1 MEHVWKRTAVT
12 GLILWSLFGLQ
23 SCATLDKMASV
34 LANLKRLQFKIS
46 DVTDFRLAGID
57 IGGKSALTQF
67 SAMDALSLVRAF
79 TSKNLPA
86 TFVLNLQVVNPN
98 NGTAGAPQTT
108 STLSSLECRLL
119 IDGKQT
125 VTGNIDHPFEIPGT
139 GQATLVPIRLSLN
152 LFEFFSD
159 KRYEDLINLALAL
172 GGASR
177 NPSHVALDAQPSVVT
192 PLGSITYPGRIMIVD
207 KEFR

>member
-1 MEHVWKRTAVT
+1 MNKRMKSAGVLLLAVAT
-12 GLILWSLFGLQ
+12 ILFSQ

-46 DVTDFRLAGID
+46 DVTNFRLAGIE

-67 SAMDALSLVRAF
+67 SALDALALVRAF

-86 TFVLNLQVVNPN
+86 DFVLNLQAINPN

-125 VTGNIDHPFEIPGT
+125 ITGNIDHPFEIPGT
-139 GQATLVPIRLSLN
+139 GQATVIPIRLSLN
-152 LFEFFSD
+152 LFEFFGD
-159 KRYEDLINLALAL
+159 KRYEDLINLALSL

-177 NPSHVALDAQPSVVT
+177 NPSHVALDAQPSVTT
-192 PLGSITYPGRIMIVD
+192 PLGNITYPGRIMIID